1 MSAEGM
7 VPIERS
13 PSSMR
18 PARHAEVP
26 GDTNDFAHPD
36 AARKRVM
43 GDFMASRVSGP
54 PPYVTAH
61 RISVTDGEL
70 DFEAAYLFTTLV
82 LEENGGP
89 RPVRVRDKKLYFELA
104 EKGWVRMEG
113 ESLFADDSVT
123 QVVWNHVHG
132 VFADPEARYP
142 IVMTTSP
149 TVVGSKKDKW
159 WALATR
165 EGVDRVYKAWGD
177 HQFANQ

>member
-89 RPVRVRDKKLYFELA
+89 RTGSVRDKKLYFELA

-123 QVVWNHVHG
+123 QVVWNHVRG

-149 TVVGSKKDKW
+149 TVVGSKRDKW
-159 WALATR
+159 WALATK
-165 EGVDRVYKAWGD
+165 EGVDRGYKAWGD